1 MTARLQSRLAQF
13 RLPRTWEGWARLYCQ
28 ATILFAAQ
36 GVLLLLIYSIRGFNT
51 DPYSLPLGLQLDPRH
66 SVIHLL
72 FGLIGAAIGF
82 WQPEGAVPF
91 TVGFGIFYVALAVF
105 GTFTAIHFGMKLGLS
120 ENALHWTLGSIALV
134 IGVAAVLE
142 RRRARA

>member
-1 MTARLQSRLAQF
+1 MTTRIQSRLAQF
-13 RLPRTWEGWARLYCQ
+13 HLPHTWDGWARLYCQ

-36 GVLLLLIYSIRGFNT
+36 GVLLLTIYAIRGFDT
-51 DPYSLPLGLQLDPRH
+51 DPRSLPLGLQLDPRH

-82 WQPEGAVPF
+82 WQPEGSVAF
-91 TVGFGIFYVALAVF
+91 TLFFGLFYVALAIF
-105 GTFTAIHFGMKLGLS
+105 GTFTDIHFGMKLGLS
-120 ENALHWTLGSIALV
+120 ENSLHWTLGTLALV
-134 IGVAAVLE
+134 IGLGAVLE

>member
-1 MTARLQSRLAQF
+1 MGMRLQARLAKIAW
-13 RLPRTWEGWARLYCQ
+13 PRTWAGWARLYCQ

-36 GVLLLLIYSIRGFNT
+36 GVVLLLIYSIRGFNT

-72 FGLIGAAIGF
+72 FGIIGAAIGF

-91 TVGFGIFYVALAVF
+91 TLVFGVFYIALAIF
-105 GTFTAIHFGMKLGLS
+105 GTFTPIHFGMKLGLS
-120 ENALHWTLGSIALV
+120 ENGLHWTLGTLAAV
-134 IGVAAVLE
+134 IGLGAVLQ
-142 RRRARA
+142 RRGARA

>member
-1 MTARLQSRLAQF
+1 MTSQIQSRLAKLS
-13 RLPRTWEGWARLYCQ
+13 LPRTWEGWARLYCQ

-36 GVLLLLIYSIRGFNT
+36 GVLLLLIYSVRGFDT
-51 DPYSLPLGLQLDPRH
+51 DPRSLPLGLQLDPRH

-91 TVGFGIFYVALAVF
+91 TLFFGLFYVALAIF
-105 GTFTAIHFGMKLGLS
+105 GTFTSIHFGMKLGFS
-120 ENALHWTLGSIALV
+120 ENSLHWTLGTIAAV
-134 IGVAAVLE
+134 IGLGAMLQ
-142 RRRARA
+142 RRRAHA